1 MRHWFP
7 LQDSSAC
14 RHLGR
19 TLPKTFPSCYQLPRP
34 APWQEPSR
42 AAWHALPRQRGM
54 DLGTV
59 VQAKGEGWCW
69 LWMLNKQFFLTTNP
83 VACSA
88 HVVAH
93 DGLVSPKH
101 DQAISAA
108 VSLHLSSNGGSLSIC
123 LLLKSK
129 RSIGLCIFSLMN
141 SLFPTFS
148 FFLLL
153 FSFLRPELSQK
164 AKWLFLVF
172 SPLCEDFFFSLFL
185 GRCQKMWHWLIC
197 FKQHF
202 SILLD
207 LCILDSKQSQHLA
220 YLFIYVVTSFN

>member
-14 RHLGR
+14 HHLGC
-19 TLPKTFPSCYQLPRP
+19 TLPKPFPSCSQLLRP

-42 AAWHALPRQRGM
+42 AAWHVLPRQRGV
-54 DLGTV
+54 DLGPG
-59 VQAKGEGWCW
+59 VQGKGEGWCW

-83 VACSA
+83 GACSA

-93 DGLVSPKH
+93 DGLVPPKH

-148 FFLLL
+148 FFFLLAP
-153 FSFLRPELSQK
+153 FSGQSFPKKPSDCF
-164 AKWLFLVF
+164 WFF
-172 SPLCEDFFFSLFL
+172 PLCKDFFFSLPF
-185 GRCQKMWHWLIC
+185 
-197 FKQHF
+197 
-202 SILLD
+202 
-207 LCILDSKQSQHLA
+207 
-220 YLFIYVVTSFN
+220 